1 MTSSIHHR
9 STDTQ
14 HDQRRWRYAVTATL
28 SSEKALRHY
37 LDWLMD
43 GHVVAVCAWAEGA
56 EIVEHTPTSDIHD
69 EDRAPEVWSAESV
82 YWFTDR
88 EAFERYEEE
97 GAPAL
102 RAEGVTLSQQLSERG
117 LGEIS
122 FKRAFGWSTALSAPR
137 SQHAQR
143 LDHSPDTSS

>member
-1 MTSSIHHR
+1 MTSPLHHR

-28 SSEKALRHY
+28 SSEEALRHY

-43 GHVVAVCAWAEGA
+43 GHVVAVCAWAEEA
-56 EIVEHTPTSDIHD
+56 EIVEYTPTSGVHG
-69 EDRAPEVWSAESV
+69 EGRALEAWSAESV

-102 RAEGVTLSQQLSERG
+102 RSEGVTLSRQLSERG

-122 FKRAFGWSTALSAPR
+122 FKRVFGWSTTLSAPR
-137 SQHAQR
+137 SHHTQR
-143 LDHSPDTSS
+143 LSQPPHTSS